1 MKKQKIKAPAC
12 AVSLAVSAVLVTSS
26 IGGAF
31 AQSQTVTVGD
41 YFNKLSA
48 DQRVELLQKVKTEE
62 TNKML
67 DAGKVAE
74 MGCVVEK
81 ISVKADGSP
90 GEGLIR
96 MADTLELARRKG
108 LMDVSAERVM
118 RTVMLGLFK
127 ECVEELKE
135 KGTQTAR

>member
-1 MKKQKIKAPAC
+1 MDIIQKTLAG
-12 AVSLAVSAVLVTSS
+12 LAVSAVLVTSS

-31 AQSQTVTVGD
+31 AQSQTITVGD

-74 MGCVVEK
+74 MGCVAEN

-90 GEGLIR
+90 GEGLTK
-96 MADTLELARRKG
+96 MANVLELVKRQGKT
-108 LMDVSAERVM
+108 DVSAEHVM
-118 RTVMLGLFK
+118 RVVMMDLFK
-127 ECVEELKE
+127 KCAEELKE
-135 KGTQTAR
+135 KGTQTAPDP